1 MEVHMG
7 LKRILYV
14 TGIVGAVLLG
24 ALFSFSPSSA
34 AVWPDD
40 PDPPEGDINYF
51 CENPDVQHPVGS
63 RLADYFAVKY
73 DDVMGW
79 FCDDGMGFGQ
89 IMLALSTAEVAGGDA
104 TSFLQQRAAGEGW
117 GQIWQSL
124 GLIGRDRPKT
134 NGENADVEPS
144 EDAGPPADRGR
155 PEDPGSPEDLG
166 RSNGVGPGEDRGRHL
181 GHFKDK
187 DR

>member
-1 MEVHMG
+1 MG

-14 TGIVGAVLLG
+14 TGIVCAVLLV
-24 ALFSFSPSSA
+24 ALFSFSPVFA
-34 AVWPDD
+34 AALPDD
-40 PDPPEGDINYF
+40 PDPPDADAGDELLTTSSYF
-51 CENPDVQHPVGS
+51 CENRDVEHPVGS
-63 RLADYFAVKY
+63 RLVDFFEVGY
-73 DDVMGW
+73 DDVIGW
-79 FCDDGMGFGQ
+79 FCDDGKGFGQ
-89 IMLALSTAEVAGGDA
+89 IMLALTTAQVSGGEAAG
-104 TSFLQQRAAGEGW
+104 LLEQRAAGEGW

-134 NGENADVEPS
+134 NGQNADVEPS

-155 PEDPGSPEDLG
+155 PEDPGSPED
-166 RSNGVGPGEDRGRHL
+166 RGRRL